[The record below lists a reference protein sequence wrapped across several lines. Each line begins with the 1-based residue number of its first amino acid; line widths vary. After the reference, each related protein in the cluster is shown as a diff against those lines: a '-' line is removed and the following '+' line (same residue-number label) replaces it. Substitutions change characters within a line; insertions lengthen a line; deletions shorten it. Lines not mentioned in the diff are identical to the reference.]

1 MCIKAKAPFKKLKNG
16 IEPNKTTRNEEETNG
31 NNQGENEPKKIQ
43 KQTKIPNENARK
55 SKLRHVFRFK

>member
-1 MCIKAKAPFKKLKNG
+1 MPIELIKMCIKAKAPFKKLKNK

-31 NNQGENEPKKIQ
+31 NSQGEDEPKQIQ

-55 SKLRHVFRFK
+55 VN

>member
-1 MCIKAKAPFKKLKNG
+1 MCIKAKTPFKKLKNR

-31 NNQGENEPKKIQ
+31 NSQGEDESKQIQ

-55 SKLRHVFRFK
+55 VN